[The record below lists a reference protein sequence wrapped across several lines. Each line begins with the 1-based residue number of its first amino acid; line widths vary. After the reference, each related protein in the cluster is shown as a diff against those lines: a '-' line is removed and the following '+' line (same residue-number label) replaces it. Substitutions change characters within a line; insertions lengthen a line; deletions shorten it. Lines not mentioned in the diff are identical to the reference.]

1 MSDRESTV
9 EDYLVEQCKAHGILT
24 RKVTWIGRSKAMDRL
39 LVFGG
44 RVVFVEVKSEEC
56 GPKFPSNGHELAQ
69 RREHDRFKLVGADV
83 RVVWSKPLVDVLI
96 AEMVGG

>member
-1 MSDRESTV
+1 MADRESTV
-9 EDYLVEQCKAHGILT
+9 EDHLVAECKKHGILT

-39 LVFGG
+39 LVHAGK
-44 RVVFVEVKSEEC
+44 VVFVEVKSEEC

-83 RVVWSKPLVDVLI
+83 RVIWSKPLVDVLVQ
-96 AEMVGG
+96 EMVG